1 MRAVHAACGDAHT
14 LVLDAAGKLHA
25 CGQGGKGALGLGHPM
40 DAWQPQQV
48 PGLEG
53 IALRQLAAG
62 ADFSVVLGSKG
73 EVVDA
78 LVASCFIPGFMAMA
92 PVDPVHGAV
101 DAAFALDMDDHRR
114 AAEMLVVSKPI
125 GFMYSHLLFNLAA
138 VDEAEAMGLF
148 EQGRTAAHAHDREAW
163 AQQLASSREGAG

>member
-1 MRAVHAACGDAHT
+1 MLPEDAH
-14 LVLDAAGKLHA
+14 LRLA
-25 CGQGGKGALGLGHPM
+25 QGRVSICLCDPKGPFTTVFVEA
-40 DAWQPQQV
+40 
-48 PGLEG
+48 
-53 IALRQLAAG
+53 
-62 ADFSVVLGSKG
+62 FGSKG